1 MVSTRDDR
9 ADVAARRPITAR
21 VPAPS
26 QPAPCHPPV
35 GVAKGENIAR
45 RWLMRTPSCSL
56 PDQTAVSDIRP
67 NRKDLEDMLK
77 RIFEIAQIV
86 ANATSPGLEVNDRD
100 DPAAQKHNSPY
111 LQ

>member
-1 MVSTRDDR
+1 
-9 ADVAARRPITAR
+9 
-21 VPAPS
+21 
-26 QPAPCHPPV
+26 
-35 GVAKGENIAR
+35 
-45 RWLMRTPSCSL
+45 MRTPSCSL